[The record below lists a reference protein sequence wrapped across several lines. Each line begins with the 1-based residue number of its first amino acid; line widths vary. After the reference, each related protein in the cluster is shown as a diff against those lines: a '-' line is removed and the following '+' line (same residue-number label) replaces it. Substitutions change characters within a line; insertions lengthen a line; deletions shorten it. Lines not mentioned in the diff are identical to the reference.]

1 VIVGELAPAT
11 AAPVRTPAPS
21 VVRSEQSHP
30 TVAGAGNNV
39 AGSGGNLPPAPP
51 PVDVKVAIARLN
63 EIMSSTRRSLH
74 FQVDESSGRTV
85 ITVINEKT
93 NEIVRQIPS
102 EELLALVHHLEA
114 GGSLIDAVV

>member
-1 VIVGELAPAT
+1 MA
-11 AAPVRTPAPS
+11 R
-21 VVRSEQSHP
+21 
-30 TVAGAGNNV
+30 
-39 AGSGGNLPPAPP
+39 SGGTLPPVPP
-51 PVDVKVAIARLN
+51 PVDVKRAVARLN

-102 EELLALVHHLEA
+102 EELLALLHHLEA
-114 GGSLIDAVV
+114 GGSLIDAMA